1 MLGSIRNSIALI
13 LIFSWLSADS
23 YAPSVGTYAANWFHL
38 DSSVRGIGM
47 GRAQVASGYGVSSI
61 SDNPAHVSTISGT
74 QIHASQA
81 SYIAGIEFGSMAY
94 GWKSMNNFMALN
106 LFYMN
111 SGDMEET
118 IPKFPDGTG
127 EIFSVSMLSFK
138 FTYGLQYM
146 QNLNVGVSGRYFSEG
161 IASSEAAFV
170 SGLSFDIGA
179 TYKLSSPELT
189 LGASLLNLGPN
200 IRYQGDGLDVNVP
213 DTLETGGVLA
223 KITQDF
229 PIPLTFKVG
238 VSKEFSFDMHV
249 VDIAFDLNK
258 SMDYSTVFNVG
269 SEYTFNEMVSVR
281 LGSLLGHDT
290 AFYALGLGCRIGG
303 IVVDY
308 GLSNY
313 GIFDYTHQ
321 FSLRLEL

>member
-1 MLGSIRNSIALI
+1 METQNIEK
-13 LIFSWLSADS
+13 SADREWVWTV
-23 YAPSVGTYAANWFHL
+23 Y
-38 DSSVRGIGM
+38 
-47 GRAQVASGYGVSSI
+47 SGEMYEYRKHHDEV
-61 SDNPAHVSTISGT
+61 NKPLV
-74 QIHASQA
+74 
-81 SYIAGIEFGSMAY
+81 
-94 GWKSMNNFMALN
+94 
-106 LFYMN
+106 
-111 SGDMEET
+111 
-118 IPKFPDGTG
+118 
-127 EIFSVSMLSFK
+127 
-138 FTYGLQYM
+138 
-146 QNLNVGVSGRYFSEG
+146 
-161 IASSEAAFV
+161 EAAFV

-189 LGASLLNLGPN
+189 RGASLLNMGPN

-313 GIFDYTHQ
+313 GVFERKIYINI
-321 FSLRLEL
+321 